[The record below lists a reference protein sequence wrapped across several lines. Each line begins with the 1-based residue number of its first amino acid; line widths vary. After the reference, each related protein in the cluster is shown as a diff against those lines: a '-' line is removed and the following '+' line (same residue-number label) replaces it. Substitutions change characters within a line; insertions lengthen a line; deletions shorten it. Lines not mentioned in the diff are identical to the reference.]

1 MSEAKWKLKE
11 GVQMDDKTAAEVA
24 KIACAL
30 KSVSMYTGLAFEE
43 DSRESQELKQLVD
56 DGLDAMSKVFDY

>member
-1 MSEAKWKLKE
+1 MAGANWKLKP
-11 GVQMDDKTAAEVA
+11 GVQMDEKTAQEVA

-43 DSRESQELKQLVD
+43 DSKESQELKQLVD
-56 DGLDAMSKVFDY
+56 DGLDAMSNIFEW

>member
-1 MSEAKWKLKE
+1 MKWKLKP
-11 GVQMDDKTAAEVA
+11 GVHMDDKTAQEVA

-43 DSRESQELKQLVD
+43 DSKESQELKQLVD
-56 DGLDAMSKVFDY
+56 EGLDAMSNVFDH